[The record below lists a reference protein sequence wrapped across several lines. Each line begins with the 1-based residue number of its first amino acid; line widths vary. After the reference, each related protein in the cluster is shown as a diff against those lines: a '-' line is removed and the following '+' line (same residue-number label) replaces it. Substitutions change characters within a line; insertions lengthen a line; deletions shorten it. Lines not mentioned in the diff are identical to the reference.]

1 MGRRSCF
8 HRSIHRSIDALWHVD
23 APSFRSNLRPSSLQT
38 RRPVAA
44 RIENTIFAGGIV
56 GDSLPIIPFAS
67 LLLAFVPSA
76 VLLFVMRQWKLRAGE
91 ALYAN
96 LRMLIQLLGVG
107 YVLTYV
113 FETDEPLMIVAVVA
127 LMIGVSAWIALRPL
141 GKRGLRLYLMA
152 LAAIGMNGVLM
163 LAIVTQLVLDLP
175 RFFEPR
181 FVVPLAGMIFANAM
195 NTVSLAAERFE
206 AERERGLDYRA
217 ARRVALEAALI
228 PQVNA
233 LLAVGIVSLP
243 GMMTGQI
250 LSGIEPLVA
259 VRYQIMVMC
268 MTFGAAGMGAVFYL
282 TLVQRTFAE
291 RSSAERSN

>member
-1 MGRRSCF
+1 
-8 HRSIHRSIDALWHVD
+8 L
-23 APSFRSNLRPSSLQT
+23 
-38 RRPVAA
+38 
-44 RIENTIFAGGIV
+44 

-67 LLLAFVPSA
+67 LLLAFVPTV
-76 VLLFVMRQWKLRAGE
+76 VLLIVMRQWSLRAGE

-113 FETDEPLMIVAVVA
+113 FETDEPLLIFAVVA
-127 LMIGVSAWIALRPL
+127 LMIVVSAWIALRPL
-141 GKRGLRLYLMA
+141 GTRGVRLYLVA
-152 LAAIGMNGVLM
+152 LVAIGMNGILM
-163 LAIVTQLVLDLP
+163 LAIVTQLVLELP

-206 AERERGLDYRA
+206 AERERGFDYGD

-268 MTFGAAGMGAVFYL
+268 MTFGAAGMGAVLYL
-282 TLVQRTFAE
+282 ILIRRIRVGPGSGAGDV
-291 RSSAERSN
+291 A